1 MKVYEES
8 LEEEGKK
15 LSGCLIKMENASIL
29 LLDETDNIRLG
40 TLAVGMPEFGGKY
53 HMSSVLLGDRNVMD
67 AKLLAE
73 RVSSAM
79 GGIALVSIHME
90 PLAGLA
96 SLTPLMKLAMKL
108 VERSKREG

>member
-15 LSGCLIKMENASIL
+15 LSGCLVKMENACIV
-29 LLDETDNIRLG
+29 LLDEMESIRLG
-40 TLAVGMPEFGGKY
+40 TLAVGMPEFGGK
-53 HMSSVLLGDRNVMD
+53 HCISSVLLGDRNAME

-73 RVSSAM
+73 RISATM
-79 GGIALVSIHME
+79 GGIVLVSIHTE

-96 SLTPLMKLAMKL
+96 SLAPLMKLATKL
-108 VERSKREG
+108 VEKSKME